1 MIPLSDAAVSVL
13 TRSYRIHLAVESWLG
28 DDLLADA
35 VPVDTAGEETDR
47 SLSVP
52 ERLSLTVPRL
62 YRGESWSPTS
72 ITHPLAAQGQRLRV
86 QLGIE
91 LAGGSVEWF
100 QRGWFLVQET
110 TTDGDSVT
118 VEAVGLLALIEEARL
133 VSPFQPSGT
142 LAETLRALVE
152 PALTV
157 EIDDDLTDRS
167 VPSNINWDDDRLG
180 AVLELLDA
188 WPADGYVHPDG
199 YYAIGPATPST
210 SPVLELTDGAGG
222 TVIEASGSSTREGA
236 ASVVVARGTA
246 ADGGQVQ
253 GLAYDY
259 TSAHR
264 ITGAFNPLP
273 VPFYYESPLLTNVD
287 QCVAAAETI
296 LARRARETALE
307 FTVTMVP
314 HPALQVGDVVALTAA
329 GYTDLACT
337 VEALSLPY
345 TADGEQTLTVRSLP

>member
-1 MIPLSDAAVSVL
+1 MIELSDAALSVL

-28 DDLLADA
+28 DELLADA
-35 VPVDTAGEETDR
+35 VPVDNAREETDR
-47 SLSVP
+47 SLTVP
-52 ERLSLTVPRL
+52 ERLTLTVPRL
-62 YRGESWSPTS
+62 YRGESWSPTDV
-72 ITHPLAAQGQRLRV
+72 THPLAAQGQRLRV

-91 LAGGSVEWF
+91 LAGGMVEWF
-100 QRGWFLVQET
+100 QRGWFLVNET

-142 LAETLRALVE
+142 LVETLRSLVE

-157 EIDDDLTDRS
+157 QIDPALTDRS

-180 AVLELLDA
+180 AVLGLLDA

-210 SPVLELTDGAGG
+210 TPVLDLTDGEGG

-246 ADGGQVQ
+246 PDGGQVQ

-273 VPFYYESPLLTNVD
+273 VPYYYESPLLTTVD
-287 QCVAAAETI
+287 QCVAAAGTI

-307 FTVTMVP
+307 FTVSMVP
-314 HPALQVGDVVALTAA
+314 NPALQVGDVVTLTAA

-345 TADGEQTLTVRSLP
+345 TADGEQGLTVRSLP